1 MATTNFDQSG
11 TVLEII
17 RMSTEDGPGIRT
29 TLFLKGCTLKCRW
42 CHNPESIS
50 IKPEIQWIGANCIDC
65 GTCLEICPLKALTK
79 IPQCTINNHLYKKQL
94 HSHQRISYTSQ

>member
-50 IKPEIQWIGANCIDC
+50 IKPEIQWIGSNCIDC
-65 GTCLEICPLKALTK
+65 GTCLEICPEKALTK
-79 IPQCTINNHLYKKQL
+79 TLEGIVIDRDLCTDCIKCTEECP
-94 HSHQRISYTSQ
+94 S